1 MEPMVQETAFRSE
14 EEFTQKEFRR
24 WLERRPASDVNHYEL
39 LRGRIVMSPPASWRH
54 GRIGAVLVR
63 LLETHV
69 EAGRLG
75 RVFDASTGFE
85 LPSGETLEPDVA
97 FVSRERWEAGPRP
110 QGDELLRIVPDLVVE
125 ILSPSTARRDR
136 TEKREIYAQNGV
148 GEYWLVDPLHREVGV
163 LRREGGGFGAPVSV
177 SAGPI
182 PSLVLSGLAACAEDL
197 FAGLE

>member
-1 MEPMVQETAFRSE
+1 MESMVQETAFRSE
-14 EEFTQKEFRR
+14 EKFTQEEFRR
-24 WLERRPASDVNHYEL
+24 WLERRSASDVNHYEL
-39 LRGRIVMSPPASWRH
+39 LRGRIVMSPPTSWRH

-63 LLETHV
+63 LLDTHV
-69 EAGRLG
+69 EAGCLG

-97 FVSRERWEAGPRP
+97 FVSRESWEAGPRP
-110 QGDELLRIVPDLVVE
+110 QGDELLRILPDLVVE

-148 GEYWLVDPLHREVGV
+148 GEYWLVDPL
-163 LRREGGGFGAPVSV
+163 RREGGGFGAPAS
-177 SAGPI
+177 
-182 PSLVLSGLAACAEDL
+182 LAAGAISSRILPGCGARAEAL